1 MLSRLLPPRFHL
13 LRTIPIS
20 PGLFIALIMEAV
32 RTSETSVYFNET
44 ASQKAVIFSA
54 CIQFNQN
61 VGNFERGPR
70 YQKVERRSAVHERA
84 LICTRWTLVS
94 SKWSV

>member
-1 MLSRLLPPRFHL
+1 M
-13 LRTIPIS
+13 
-20 PGLFIALIMEAV
+20 MEAV

-44 ASQKAVIFSA
+44 TRPYIPESCHLHV
-54 CIQFNQN
+54 CILFHQN

-70 YQKVERRSAVHERA
+70 CRKVERRSAVHERA
-84 LICTRWTLVS
+84 LIWTRWTLVS